1 MLTYNRRAHTICKW
15 DTLGAPAQEIRETAS
30 LGPTG
35 HLLHKAAVPRLGVQ
49 QIYIILR
56 STHRKTTKIRRQRNM
71 SQMKDQDKTPEKGLK
86 KMKASNLPDAEF
98 RTLYK
103 DVQ

>member
-1 MLTYNRRAHTICKW
+1 
-15 DTLGAPAQEIRETAS
+15 
-30 LGPTG
+30 
-35 HLLHKAAVPRLGVQ
+35 
-49 QIYIILR
+49 
-56 STHRKTTKIRRQRNM
+56 M

-86 KMKASNLPDAEF
+86 KMKASNLPDTEF